1 MLNYLDICEAYGEHV
16 LGIKCVPFF
25 TANFVQNISPF
36 DEHWM

>member
-1 MLNYLDICEAYGEHV
+1 

-36 DEHWM
+36 DEHWMWYTQKNRRIHVKS